1 MFVSNEQN
9 VMMTK
14 SKMNLLQATYET
26 ELGDAVETT
35 LYRLYWNPRQLGF

>member
-1 MFVSNEQN
+1 MFVSNEDS

-14 SKMNLLQATYET
+14 SEMNLFEATYEK
-26 ELGDAVETT
+26 ELGDAVETE